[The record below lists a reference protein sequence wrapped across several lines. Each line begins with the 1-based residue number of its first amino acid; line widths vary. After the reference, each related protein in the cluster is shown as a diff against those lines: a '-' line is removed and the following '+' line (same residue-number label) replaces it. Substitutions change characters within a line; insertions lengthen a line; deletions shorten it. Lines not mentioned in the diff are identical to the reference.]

1 MYFKRI
7 EMHGFKS
14 FAEPVVIDFHPGVT
28 CIVGPN
34 GSGKSNISDAIRW
47 VLGEQSPKMLRGGKM
62 EEVIFNGT
70 ASRKSRGMA
79 EVTLVIDNSTG
90 ILPID
95 YNEVAITRRMYRSG
109 ESEYLINNNQCRL
122 RDIRELIMDTGI
134 GVDGYSIIGQ
144 GKIQNIVEGKPEE
157 RREIFEESAGVVLYK
172 TRKRE
177 AERKLDNTNINLDR
191 VNDIIGEIESRI
203 VGLREDSIKAAEAL
217 ELRAEKRDLDINITL
232 RNIDKF
238 TDQDESGAEDVRQL
252 ADSIV
257 KLEAERAA
265 LDKEITASRD
275 RNENLQTLG
284 NQSREKLL
292 EKVNI
297 INEIKNKSQL
307 DDEKAA
313 AFDRDIERLSDEIDD
328 LSERLDKEISLSD
341 EQEARKASLTEELS
355 KASQTLTARID
366 EFNHV
371 TAESISIQNKIEGS
385 KNRIMELT
393 GKVSALRS
401 EAGSVESMRDILIRR
416 KEQLIKDSEDLR
428 DNSQAVKKEILRAR
442 EEKEKNDLKGREVLE
457 RVDAFEKSIN
467 RTFEDTKALSLK
479 IEDIKI
485 SYSRASARKKALE
498 EMESSYEGYSG
509 AVRFIMKTENHGLR
523 GTVAELIEVPAGYET
538 AIETALGQGLQNIIC
553 ERDSDA
559 KKAILRLKE
568 ASAGR
573 LTFLPLES
581 IKGSR
586 ANLDRAISSANGF
599 EGLACDIIGFDQEYR
614 HVFDYLLG
622 KVVIVKDMDTAVRLS
637 KNVGAAVRFVTLEG
651 EVVNANGAITGG
663 RFKNKTS
670 NILSRKNEI
679 LNLDSEMRKLLKDQE
694 HQAELLKKDEEKLAE
709 QRASLKALEEEL
721 NSLKVKDAD
730 LQSRIRS
737 LEESIRNSE
746 EADAKRERELR
757 SIDEEYANTDDI
769 IRESTNKA
777 DELEKEIA
785 GCEAGTEE
793 LLKSLEEITDKVTAA
808 NEAITNARI
817 SRTDL
822 ENKLEALDDM
832 MTLTQDNIDDLTEQI
847 DDRMEKRDAIEE
859 KKDRLMFGSD
869 DSEERFKALNKE
881 KEDLEEYI
889 AEVEKEREELL
900 SSISEMTRQYNS
912 IVESYNS
919 YVSQKQQQEI
929 RLAKNEAQL
938 ETAKQKL
945 LEDFEI
951 SYAQALEYRKEDFS
965 YTPAVK
971 RSREIKNRLGEL
983 GEINI
988 GSIEEYKQVSER
1000 YEFLLEQRQDI
1011 TDAMDELKAI
1021 IDDMD
1026 RTIKTKFK
1034 ANFDEVVK
1042 NFEEIF
1048 KELFGGGTAELTLD
1062 NENDPLES
1070 GIEINAQPPGKK
1082 LQNITLLSGGEK
1094 SMTAIA
1100 LMFAVLKT
1108 KPTPFCIL
1116 DEVEAALD
1124 DANIDRFANYLR
1136 NFHDIQF
1143 AVVTH
1148 QKATMEHADVLYG
1161 VTMPEQGISKVL
1173 SLRLGSEFEL

>member
-203 VGLREDSIKAAEAL
+203 GGLREDSIKAAEAL

-371 TAESISIQNKIEGS
+371 TAESISIQNKIVGS

-971 RSREIKNRLGEL
+971 RSREIKNRLDEL

-1082 LQNITLLSGGEK
+1082 LQNINLLSGGEK

>member
-122 RDIRELIMDTGI
+122 KDIRELIMDTGI

-144 GKIQNIVEGKPEE
+144 GKIQNIVDGKADE
-157 RREIFEESAGVVLYK
+157 RREIFEESAGVVMYK
-172 TRKRE
+172 TRKHE
-177 AERKLDNTNINLDR
+177 AERKLGNAQINLDR

-203 VGLREDSIKAAEAL
+203 DGLKEDSEKAVEGL

-232 RNIDKF
+232 RNIDRF
-238 TDQDESGAEDVRQL
+238 SDQEESGADDVKQL
-252 ADSIV
+252 NDSIH
-257 KLEAERAA
+257 KLEIDRNT
-265 LDKEITASRD
+265 LDLELNQARD
-275 RNENLQTLG
+275 RNETLQTLG
-284 NQSREKLL
+284 NDARSKLL
-292 EKVNI
+292 EKVNVL
-297 INEIKNKSQL
+297 NDIKSRSQL
-307 DDEKAA
+307 DDAKLES
-313 AFDRDIERLSDEIDD
+313 FDREIDRLSSEIDS

-341 EQEARKASLTEELS
+341 EQEEQRETLQKDFDNSSSVLATRISEYNEIMKKSLDEQNKLDEQKDKIMELS
-355 KASQTLTARID
+355 KRS
-366 EFNHV
+366 
-371 TAESISIQNKIEGS
+371 
-385 KNRIMELT
+385 
-393 GKVSALRS
+393 SALRS
-401 EAGSVESMRDILIRR
+401 EAGSVESMKAALIRR
-416 KEQLIKDSEDLR
+416 KEQIIQDTKELT
-428 DNSQAVKKEILRAR
+428 DNTQAINREILKAK
-442 EEKEKNDLKGREVLE
+442 EEKEKNDLKGREVMD
-457 RVDAFEKSIN
+457 RVGVFEKSIN
-467 RTFEDTKALSLK
+467 KTYEDTRALSLK
-479 IEDIKI
+479 IEEFKI
-485 SYSRASARKKALE
+485 NHSRVSARKKALE
-498 EMESSYEGYSG
+498 EMESSYEGYNT
-509 AVRFIMKTENHGLR
+509 AVKFIMKGENHGLR
-523 GTVAELIEVPAGYET
+523 GTVAELIIVPRGFET

-553 ERDSDA
+553 DRDQDA
-559 KKAILRLKE
+559 KRAITRLKE

-581 IKGSR
+581 VRGNK
-586 ANLDRAISSANGF
+586 AVLDRAITQANGY
-599 EGLACDIIGFDQEYR
+599 EGLASDIISFDQEYSKI
-614 HVFDYLLG
+614 FDYLLG
-622 KVVIVKDMDTAVRLS
+622 RVVIVRDLDTAVRLS
-637 KNVGAAVRFVTLEG
+637 KNVGQGVRFVTIDG
-651 EVVNANGAITGG
+651 EVINANGAITGG
-663 RFKNKTS
+663 RYKNKTA

-679 LNLDSEMRKLLKDQE
+679 ISLDSEMRRLLKEQE
-694 HQAELLKKDEEKLAE
+694 HYQELLKKDEEKLE
-709 QRASLKALEEEL
+709 TSRASLKALEDEL
-721 NSLKVKDAD
+721 GSLRLKDVD

-737 LEESIRNSE
+737 LEESIRNSK
-746 EADAKRERELR
+746 EANEKRDRELR
-757 SIDEEYANTDDI
+757 AIEEEYANTENLI
-769 IRESTNKA
+769 AESTEKA
-777 DELEKEIA
+777 DKIDAEIKELEASSDAI
-785 GCEAGTEE
+785 
-793 LLKSLEEITDKVTAA
+793 LKDLEEISDKVSAA

-817 SRTDL
+817 RKTDL
-822 ENKLEALDDM
+822 ENKLDALDNLM
-832 MTLTQDNIDDLTEQI
+832 SITQDNIDDLTEQI
-847 DDRMEKRDAIEE
+847 DDRMEKRDSIEE
-859 KKDRLMFGSD
+859 KREHLMFGSD
-869 DSEERFKALNKE
+869 DVEDRFKALTKE

-889 AEVEKEREELL
+889 AAIDKERGELL
-900 SSISEMTRQYNS
+900 KTISEKNKDFNEITEN
-912 IVESYNS
+912 YNS

-951 SYAQALEYRKEDFS
+951 SYAQALEYRKENFS
-965 YTPAVK
+965 YSASVK
-971 RSREIKNRLGEL
+971 RSREIKNRLEEL
-983 GEINI
+983 GDINV
-988 GSIEEYKQVSER
+988 GAIEEYKQVSER
-1000 YEFLLEQRQDI
+1000 YGFLLEQRKDI
-1011 TDAMDELKAI
+1011 TDAMDELNAI
-1021 IDDMD
+1021 ISDMD
-1026 RTIKTKFK
+1026 KTIKSRFK
-1034 ANFDEVVK
+1034 SNFDEVVK

-1062 NENDPLES
+1062 NEDDPLES
-1070 GIEINAQPPGKK
+1070 GIEISAQPPGKK
-1082 LQNITLLSGGEK
+1082 LQNINLLSGGEK

-1124 DANIDRFANYLR
+1124 DANIDRFANYLK
-1136 NFHDIQF
+1136 NFKDIQF

-1148 QKATMEHADVLYG
+1148 QKTTMEHADVLYG

>member
-90 ILPID
+90 LLPTD

-177 AERKLDNTNINLDR
+177 AERKLENTNINLDR

-203 VGLREDSIKAAEAL
+203 GGLEEDSIKATEAL
-217 ELRAEKRDLDINITL
+217 KLRAEKRDLDINITL

-252 ADSIV
+252 SDNIH
-257 KLEAERAA
+257 KLEV
-265 LDKEITASRD
+265 DKNTVEIDISKARD
-275 RNENLQTLG
+275 RNEVLQTLG
-284 NQSREKLL
+284 NESREKLL
-292 EKVNI
+292 EKVNL
-297 INEIKNKSQL
+297 INEIRNKSQL

-313 AFDRDIERLSDEIDD
+313 AFDRDIDRLSEEIDS
-328 LSERLDKEISLSD
+328 LSEKLDKEISTSD
-341 EQEARKASLTEELS
+341 EQEQKKKALTEEYNRATGSL
-355 KASQTLTARID
+355 TLKIDEYNQVMARSMELQSRID
-366 EFNHV
+366 D
-371 TAESISIQNKIEGS
+371 S
-385 KNRIMELT
+385 KDRIMEYT
-393 GKVSALRS
+393 AKASSLRS
-401 EAGSVESMRDILIRR
+401 EANSVESMRDALERR
-416 KEQLIKDSEDLR
+416 KEQLIKDSEDLK
-428 DNSQAVKKEILRAR
+428 DNSQAVKKEILLAK
-442 EEKEKNDLKGREVLE
+442 EEKEKNDLKGREVME
-457 RVDAFEKSIN
+457 RVGAYEKSIN
-467 RTFEDTKALSLK
+467 STYDETKALSLK

-485 SYSRASARKKALE
+485 NYSRTSARKKALE
-498 EMESSYEGYSG
+498 EMESNYDGYNN
-509 AVRFIMKTENHGLR
+509 AVKFIMKGENHGLR
-523 GTVAELIEVPAGYET
+523 GTVAELIKVPVGYET
-538 AIETALGQGLQNIIC
+538 AIETALGQGLQNIVC

-559 KKAILRLKE
+559 KKAIIRLKD

-581 IKGSR
+581 IRGSK
-586 ANLDRAISSANGF
+586 ASLDRAMTAANGF
-599 EGLACDIIGFDQEYR
+599 EGLACDIIKFDSEYKT
-614 HVFDYLLG
+614 VFDYLLG
-622 KVVIVKDMDTAVRLS
+622 RVVIVKDMDTAVRLS
-637 KNVGAAVRFVTLEG
+637 KNVGSGIRFVTLDG
-651 EVVNANGAITGG
+651 EVINANGAITGG

-679 LNLDSEMRKLLKDQE
+679 YSLDYEMRSFIKEQE
-694 HQAELLKKDEEKLAE
+694 HQSGLLKATEEKLANS
-709 QRASLKALEEEL
+709 RASLKALEEEL
-721 NSLKVKDAD
+721 NSLKLKDVD

-737 LEESIRNSE
+737 LEESIKNSE
-746 EADAKRERELR
+746 EADLKRDRELR
-757 SIDEEYANTDDI
+757 SIDEEYRNTENL
-769 IRESTNKA
+769 IRESSQKA
-777 DELEKEIA
+777 DKYDEEIRK
-785 GCEAGTEE
+785 CEVESE
-793 LLKSLEEITDKVTAA
+793 QLLKDLEIITDKVTEA
-808 NEAITNARI
+808 NEAITNARVAK
-817 SRTDL
+817 TDL
-822 ENKLEALDDM
+822 ENKLEALDDLM
-832 MTLTQDNIDDLTEQI
+832 SITQDNIDELTEQI
-847 DDRMEKRDAIEE
+847 DDKMEKRDAIEE
-859 KKDRLMFGSD
+859 KKEHLMFGSD
-869 DSEERFKALNKE
+869 DSEDRFKVLNKE

-889 AEVEKEREELL
+889 SQVDKEREELL
-900 SSISEMTRQYNS
+900 ASISEMTKEYNS
-912 IVESYNS
+912 IIDSYNS

-929 RLAKNEAQL
+929 RLARNEAQL

-951 SYAQALEYRKEDFS
+951 SFAQALEYRKEDFS

-971 RSREIKNRLGEL
+971 RSREIKNRLEEL
-983 GEINI
+983 GEINV
-988 GSIEEYKQVSER
+988 GAIEEFKQVSER
-1000 YEFLLEQRQDI
+1000 YGFLLEQRQDI
-1011 TDAMDELKAI
+1011 TDAMNELKAI

-1026 RTIKTKFK
+1026 KTIKARFK
-1034 ANFDEVVK
+1034 ANFDEVVR

-1082 LQNITLLSGGEK
+1082 LQNINLLSGGEK

-1124 DANIDRFANYLR
+1124 DANIDRFANYLK

>member
-203 VGLREDSIKAAEAL
+203 GGLREDSIKAAEAL
-217 ELRAEKRDLDINITL
+217 ELRAEKRDLDVNITL

-971 RSREIKNRLGEL
+971 RSREIKNRLDEL

-1082 LQNITLLSGGEK
+1082 LQNINLLSGGEK

>member
-144 GKIQNIVEGKPEE
+144 GKIQNIVDGKPEE
-157 RREIFEESAGVVLYK
+157 RREILEESAGVVLYK

-191 VNDIIGEIESRI
+191 VNDIIGEIEGRI
-203 VGLREDSIKAAEAL
+203 DGLREDSIKAAEAL

-238 TDQDESGAEDVRQL
+238 SDQEESGSDDVKQL
-252 ADSIV
+252 KESIS
-257 KLEAERAA
+257 KLESEKNT
-265 LDKEITASRD
+265 LDVKINDARD

-284 NQSREKLL
+284 NQAREKLL
-292 EKVNI
+292 EKVNF
-297 INEIKNKSQL
+297 INEIRNKTQL
-307 DDEKAA
+307 DDEKLSSL
-313 AFDRDIERLSDEIDD
+313 DRDIERLSLEIDEM
-328 LSERLDKEISLSD
+328 SERLEKEIAISD
-341 EQEARKASLTEELS
+341 EQEEKRNSLEADYEKAKADLASRIEEYNVLVSKSLDEQNKLDDHKEKIMELS
-355 KASQTLTARID
+355 KKS
-366 EFNHV
+366 
-371 TAESISIQNKIEGS
+371 
-385 KNRIMELT
+385 
-393 GKVSALRS
+393 SALRS
-401 EAGSVESMRDILIRR
+401 EAGSVESMKEALLRR
-416 KEQLIKDSEDLR
+416 KEQLLKDYNELK
-428 DNSQAVKKEILRAR
+428 DNSQAIRREILSAK
-442 EEKEKNDLKGREVLE
+442 EEKEKNDLMGRQVM
-457 RVDAFEKSIN
+457 EKAGVYEKNIN
-467 RTFEDTKALSLK
+467 KTYDDIKALNLK
-479 IEDIKI
+479 IEDLKI
-485 SYSRASARKKALE
+485 NYSRTSARKKALE
-498 EMESSYEGYSG
+498 EMESSYEGYSS
-509 AVRFIMKTENHGLR
+509 AVRFIMKGENHGLR
-523 GTVAELIEVPAGYET
+523 GTVAELISVPKGFET
-538 AIETALGQGLQNIIC
+538 AVETALGQGLQNIVC
-553 ERDSDA
+553 GKDSDA
-559 KKAILRLKE
+559 KRAISRLKE

-581 IKGSR
+581 VRGSR
-586 ANLDRAISSANGF
+586 ARLDKAITQANGF
-599 EGLACDIIGFDQEYR
+599 EGLGSDIVNYEPEYR
-614 HVFDYLLG
+614 EIFEYLLG
-622 KVVIVKDMDTAVRLS
+622 RVVIVRDLDTAVRLS
-637 KNVGAAVRFVTLEG
+637 KNVGGGVRFVTLEG
-651 EVVNANGAITGG
+651 EVINANGAITGG
-663 RFKNKTS
+663 KYKNKTA
-670 NILSRKNEI
+670 NILSRRNEI
-679 LNLDSEMRKLLKDQE
+679 ASLDDQMKMLLKDQE
-694 HQAELLKKDEEKLAE
+694 HQTELLRGDEEKLE
-709 QRASLKALEEEL
+709 TLRASLKALEQEL
-721 NSLKVKDAD
+721 SSLKLKDVD

-737 LEESIRNSE
+737 LEENVRNAAEADERRDRELKSIDEEFANTENIIRESSE
-746 EADAKRERELR
+746 EADRC
-757 SIDEEYANTDDI
+757 DEE
-769 IRESTNKA
+769 IRKLEAESEEFIKN
-777 DELEKEIA
+777 I
-785 GCEAGTEE
+785 EA
-793 LLKSLEEITDKVTAA
+793 ITDKVSAS
-808 NEAITNARI
+808 NESITNARI
-817 SRTDL
+817 LKTDL
-822 ENKLEALDDM
+822 DNKMDALDNLM
-832 MTLTQDNIDDLTEQI
+832 ELTQDNIDSLTEQI
-847 DDRMEKRDAIEE
+847 DERMDKRDSIEE
-859 KKDRLMFGSD
+859 KREHLMFGSD
-869 DSEERFKALNKE
+869 DVEERFKALNKE
-881 KEDLEEYI
+881 KEDLDEYI
-889 AEVEKEREELL
+889 SQVDKEREELL
-900 SSISEMTRQYNS
+900 KSISDMNREYNEV
-912 IVESYNS
+912 IDKFNS

-929 RLAKNEAQL
+929 RLARNEAQL

-951 SYAQALEYRKEDFS
+951 SYAQALEFRKEDFA
-965 YTPAVK
+965 YTAGVK
-971 RSREIKNRLGEL
+971 RSREIKNRLEEL
-983 GEINI
+983 GDINV
-988 GSIEEYKQVSER
+988 GSIEEYRQVSER
-1000 YEFLLEQRQDI
+1000 YSFLLDQRKDI
-1011 TDAMDELKAI
+1011 TDAMDELRAI

-1034 ANFDEVVK
+1034 ANFDEVVR

-1048 KELFGGGTAELTLD
+1048 KELFGGGNAELILD
-1062 NENDPLES
+1062 NEDDPLES

-1082 LQNITLLSGGEK
+1082 LQNINLLSGGEK

-1124 DANIDRFANYLR
+1124 DANIDRFAGYLK
-1136 NFHDIQF
+1136 NFRDIQF

-1161 VTMPEQGISKVL
+1161 VTMPEQGISRVL
-1173 SLRLGSEFEL
+1173 SLRLGSDFEL

>member
-144 GKIQNIVEGKPEE
+144 GKIQNIVDGKADE
-157 RREIFEESAGVVLYK
+157 RREIFEESAGVVMYK
-172 TRKRE
+172 TRKHE
-177 AERKLDNTNINLDR
+177 AERKLGNAQINLDR
-191 VNDIIGEIESRI
+191 VNDIIGEIEGRI
-203 VGLREDSIKAAEAL
+203 DGLKEDSEKAVEGL

-232 RNIDKF
+232 RNIDRF
-238 TDQDESGAEDVRQL
+238 SDQEESGADDVRQL
-252 ADSIV
+252 NASIN
-257 KLEAERAA
+257 KLEVDRNTIE
-265 LDKEITASRD
+265 LELSQSRD
-275 RNENLQTLG
+275 RNETLQTLG
-284 NQSREKLL
+284 NEARTKLL

-297 INEIKNKSQL
+297 INDIKSKSQL
-307 DDEKAA
+307 DDEKLAN
-313 AFDRDIERLSDEIDD
+313 FDRDIDRLTSEIDA
-328 LSERLDKEISLSD
+328 LSERLDKEISLND
-341 EQEARKASLTEELS
+341 EQEEQRNALEKEFSNSSSVLSERIQKYNEIMKKSLDEQARL
-355 KASQTLTARID
+355 D
-366 EFNHV
+366 EH
-371 TAESISIQNKIEGS
+371 KD
-385 KNRIMELT
+385 RIMELS
-393 GKVSALRS
+393 KSASALRS
-401 EAGSVESMRDILIRR
+401 EAASVESMKAGLLRR
-416 KEQLIKDSEDLR
+416 KEQILQDTRELT
-428 DNSQAVKKEILRAR
+428 DNTQSINREILKAK
-442 EEKEKNDLKGREVLE
+442 EEKEKNDSKGREIMD
-457 RVDAFEKSIN
+457 RVGVFEKSIN
-467 RTFEDTKALSLK
+467 KTYEDTKNLSVRIEDLK
-479 IEDIKI
+479 INH
-485 SYSRASARKKALE
+485 SRVSARKKALE
-498 EMESSYEGYSG
+498 EMESSYEGYNN
-509 AVRFIMKTENHGLR
+509 AVKFIMKGENHGLR
-523 GTVAELIEVPAGYET
+523 GTVAELMTVPRGYET
-538 AIETALGQGLQNIIC
+538 AVETALGQGLQNIVC
-553 ERDSDA
+553 ERDQDA
-559 KKAILRLKE
+559 KRAIARLKE

-581 IKGSR
+581 VRGNR
-586 ANLDRAISSANGF
+586 ANPDRAMTQANGY
-599 EGLACDIIGFDQEYR
+599 EGLACDIISFDKEYEKI
-614 HVFDYLLG
+614 FDYLLG
-622 KVVIVKDMDTAVRLS
+622 RVVIVRDLDTAVRLS
-637 KNVGAAVRFVTLEG
+637 KSIGQGVRFVTLEG
-651 EVVNANGAITGG
+651 EVINANGAITGG
-663 RFKNKTS
+663 KYKNKTA

-679 LNLDSEMRKLLKDQE
+679 ISLDSEMRRLVKEQE
-694 HQAELLKKDEEKLAE
+694 HYQELLASDEEKLE
-709 QRASLKALEEEL
+709 TSRASLKALEEEL
-721 NSLKVKDAD
+721 NKLRVKDAD

-746 EADAKRERELR
+746 EANNKRDRELQT
-757 SIDEEYANTDDI
+757 IEEEFADTENLI
-769 IRESTNKA
+769 AESTLKA
-777 DELEKEIA
+777 DKAEAEIRVLEEASDELM
-785 GCEAGTEE
+785 
-793 LLKSLEEITDKVTAA
+793 KSLEEIADKVTEA

-817 SRTDL
+817 SKTDL
-822 ENKLEALDDM
+822 ENKLDALDNL

-847 DDRMEKRDAIEE
+847 DDKMEKRDLIEE

-869 DSEERFKALNKE
+869 DVEDRFNALNKE
-881 KEDLEEYI
+881 KEELEEYI
-889 AEVEKEREELL
+889 RTIDSEREDLL
-900 SSISEMTRQYNS
+900 KKISDKNKEFNEITEN
-912 IVESYNS
+912 YNS

-965 YTPAVK
+965 YSASVK
-971 RSREIKNRLGEL
+971 RSREIKNRLEEL
-983 GEINI
+983 GDINV
-988 GSIEEYKQVSER
+988 GAIEEYKQVSER
-1000 YEFLLEQRQDI
+1000 YGFLLEQRKDI
-1011 TDAMDELKAI
+1011 TDAMDELNAI
-1021 IDDMD
+1021 ISDMD
-1026 RTIKTKFK
+1026 KTIKSRFK
-1034 ANFDEVVK
+1034 SNFDEVVR

-1062 NENDPLES
+1062 NEDDPLES
-1070 GIEINAQPPGKK
+1070 GIEISAQPPGKK
-1082 LQNITLLSGGEK
+1082 LQNINLLSGGEK

-1124 DANIDRFANYLR
+1124 DANIDRFANYLKKF
-1136 NFHDIQF
+1136 NDIQF

-1148 QKATMEHADVLYG
+1148 QKTTMEHADVLYG

>member
-177 AERKLDNTNINLDR
+177 AERKLENTSINLDR
-191 VNDIIGEIESRI
+191 VNDIIGEIEGRI
-203 VGLREDSIKAAEAL
+203 DGLKEDSVKAAEAL

-238 TDQDESGAEDVRQL
+238 TDQEESGSDDVKL
-252 ADSIV
+252 LSDSISR
-257 KLEAERAA
+257 LESDKNT
-265 LDKEITASRD
+265 LDLKINDSRG

-284 NQSREKLL
+284 NEAREKLL
-292 EKVNI
+292 NKVNI

-307 DDEKAA
+307 DDEKISGL
-313 AFDRDIERLSDEIDD
+313 DRDIDRLSNEIDE
-328 LSERLDKEISLSD
+328 LSERLEKEIALSD
-341 EQEARKASLTEELS
+341 EQEERRNTLKADFDKANLDLTSKIDTYNSLMSQSLDKQNELDGY
-355 KASQTLTARID
+355 KD
-366 EFNHV
+366 
-371 TAESISIQNKIEGS
+371 
-385 KNRIMELT
+385 RIMELS
-393 GKVSALRS
+393 KKASALRS
-401 EAGSVESMRDILIRR
+401 EAGSVESMKEALLRR
-416 KEQLIKDSEDLR
+416 KEQLLKDSRDLK
-428 DNSQAVKKEILRAR
+428 DNSQAINREILSVK
-442 EEKEKNDLKGREVLE
+442 EEKEKNDLKGREVME
-457 RVDAFEKSIN
+457 HVGVYEKSIN
-467 RTFEDTKALSLK
+467 KTYDDIKSLNLK

-485 SYSRASARKKALE
+485 NYSRTSARKKALE
-498 EMESSYEGYSG
+498 EMESSYEGYNT
-509 AVRFIMKTENHGLR
+509 AVKFIMRGENHGLR
-523 GTVAELIEVPAGYET
+523 GTVAELISVPKGYET

-559 KKAILRLKE
+559 KRAISRLKE

-581 IKGSR
+581 VRGTKAR
-586 ANLDRAISSANGF
+586 LDKAITAANGF
-599 EGLACDIIGFDQEYR
+599 EGLGSDIVKYEPEYSDI
-614 HVFDYLLG
+614 FDYLLG
-622 KVVIVKDMDTAVRLS
+622 RVVIVRDLDTAVRLS
-637 KNVGAAVRFVTLEG
+637 KNVGGGVRFVTLEG
-651 EVVNANGAITGG
+651 EVINANGAITGG
-663 RFKNKTS
+663 RYKNKTA
-670 NILSRKNEI
+670 NILSRRNEI
-679 LNLDSEMRKLLKDQE
+679 TALDSQMALLLKDQE
-694 HQAELLKKDEEKLAE
+694 HQTDLLKGDEAKLE
-709 QRASLKALEEEL
+709 TLRASLKGLEDEL
-721 NSLKVKDAD
+721 ASLKLKDVD

-737 LEESIRNSE
+737 LEENIKNAE
-746 EADAKRERELR
+746 EADEKRDRELR
-757 SIDEEYANTDDI
+757 SIDEEFADTENL
-769 IRESTNKA
+769 IRKSSEDAAKCEEEISHLETA
-777 DELEKEIA
+777 SDELMSVI
-785 GCEAGTEE
+785 EA
-793 LLKSLEEITDKVTAA
+793 LTDKVTDA
-808 NEAITNARI
+808 NEAITSARI
-817 SRTDL
+817 LKTDID
-822 ENKLEALDDM
+822 NKMEALDNLIE
-832 MTLTQDNIDDLTEQI
+832 LTQDNIDDLTEQI

-859 KKDRLMFGSD
+859 KKERLMFGSD
-869 DSEERFKALNKE
+869 DVEDRFKALTKE
-881 KEDLEEYI
+881 KEDLEAYI
-889 AEVEKEREELL
+889 AEVDKEREKLL
-900 SSISEMTRQYNS
+900 KSISDMTAEYNE
-912 IVESYNS
+912 IIDKYNS

-929 RLAKNEAQL
+929 RLARNEAQL

-951 SYAQALEYRKEDFS
+951 SYAQALEFRKEDFAYS
-965 YTPAVK
+965 AGVR
-971 RSREIKNRLGEL
+971 RSREIKNRLEEL
-983 GEINI
+983 GDINV

-1000 YEFLLEQRQDI
+1000 YGFLLEQRKDI
-1011 TDAMDELKAI
+1011 TDAMDELQAI

-1026 RTIKTKFK
+1026 RTIKNRFK
-1034 ANFDEVVK
+1034 VNFDLVVK
-1042 NFEEIF
+1042 NFEKIF

-1062 NENDPLES
+1062 NEDDPLES

-1082 LQNITLLSGGEK
+1082 LQNINLLSGGEK

-1124 DANIDRFANYLR
+1124 DANIDRFAGYLK
-1136 NFHDIQF
+1136 NFKDIQF

-1161 VTMPEQGISKVL
+1161 VTMPEQGISRVL

>member
-1 MYFKRI
+1 MYFKRL

-14 FAEPVVIDFHPGVT
+14 FADPVVIDFHPGVT

-90 ILPID
+90 ILPTD

-144 GKIQNIVEGKPEE
+144 GKIQNIIEGKPEE

-177 AERKLDNTNINLDR
+177 AERKLENTNVNLDR

-203 VGLREDSIKAAEAL
+203 GGLEEDSIKAAEAL

-232 RNIDKF
+232 RNIDRF
-238 TDQDESGAEDVRQL
+238 TDQDESGAEDVKQL
-252 ADSIV
+252 SESIL
-257 KLEAERAA
+257 KLEAE
-265 LDKEITASRD
+265 KNTIEASIAQARD
-275 RNENLQTLG
+275 RNEVLQTLG
-284 NQSREKLL
+284 NESREKLL
-292 EKVNI
+292 EKVNLL
-297 INEIKNKSQL
+297 NEIKNKSQL

-313 AFDRDIERLSDEIDD
+313 SFDRDIDRLSDEIDS
-328 LSERLDKEISLSD
+328 LSEKLDKEISTSD
-341 EQEARKASLTEELS
+341 EQEQKKAGLEEEYGKASESLTL
-355 KASQTLTARID
+355 RID
-366 EFNHV
+366 EYNKV
-371 TAESISIQNKIEGS
+371 MARSMEIQGRIDDLKD
-385 KNRIMELT
+385 RIMDCT
-393 GKVSALRS
+393 AKASALRS
-401 EAGSVESMRDILIRR
+401 EANSVESMRDALSRR
-416 KEQLIKDSEDLR
+416 KEQLMKDQEDLK
-428 DNSQAVKKEILRAR
+428 DNSQAVKKEILLAK
-442 EEKEKNDLKGREVLE
+442 EEKEKNDLKGREVIE
-457 RVDAFEKSIN
+457 RVNAFEKSIN
-467 RTFEDTKALSLK
+467 STYDETKALSLK

-485 SYSRASARKKALE
+485 NHSRVSARKKALE
-498 EMESSYEGYSG
+498 EMESSYEGYSN
-509 AVRFIMKTENHGLR
+509 AVKFIMKGENHGLR
-523 GTVAELIEVPAGYET
+523 GTVAELIDVPVGYET
-538 AIETALGQGLQNIIC
+538 AIETALGQGLQNIVC

-559 KKAILRLKE
+559 KRAITRLKE
-568 ASAGR
+568 SSAGR
-573 LTFLPLES
+573 LTFLSLES
-581 IKGSR
+581 IKGTKAS
-586 ANLDRAISSANGF
+586 LDRAMTSANGF
-599 EGLACDIIGFDQEYR
+599 EGLACDIIKFDSEYKP
-614 HVFDYLLG
+614 VFDYLLG
-622 KVVIVKDMDTAVRLS
+622 RVVIVRDMDIAVRLS
-637 KNVGAAVRFVTLEG
+637 KNVGSGIRFVTLDG
-651 EVVNANGAITGG
+651 EVINASGAITGG

-679 LNLDSEMRKLLKDQE
+679 NSLDSEMRRLLKEQD
-694 HQAELLKKDEEKLAE
+694 HQTGLLKAAEEKLANS
-709 QRASLKALEEEL
+709 RASLKALEDEL
-721 NSLKVKDAD
+721 NSLKLKDVD

-737 LEESIRNSE
+737 LEESIKSSE
-746 EADAKRERELR
+746 EADVKRERELR
-757 SIDEEYANTDDI
+757 SIDEQYRDTENLI
-769 IRESTNKA
+769 IESNRKA
-777 DELEKEIA
+777 DEYNEEIKK
-785 GCEAGTEE
+785 CEAESDD
-793 LLKSLEEITDKVTAA
+793 LLGKLEEITGKVTEA
-808 NEAITNARI
+808 NEAITNARVAK
-817 SRTDL
+817 TDID
-822 ENKLEALDDM
+822 NKLEALDDLM
-832 MTLTQDNIDDLTEQI
+832 SITQDNIDELTEQI
-847 DDRMEKRDAIEE
+847 DERMEKRDAIEE
-859 KKDRLMFGSD
+859 KKEHLMFGSD
-869 DSEERFKALNKE
+869 DSEERFKTLNKE
-881 KEDLEEYI
+881 KEDLEGYI
-889 AEVEKEREELL
+889 SEVDKEREELL
-900 SSISEMTRQYNS
+900 SSISEMTNEYNA
-912 IVESYNS
+912 IIDSYNS
-919 YVSQKQQQEI
+919 FVSQKQQQEI
-929 RLAKNEAQL
+929 RLARNEAQL

-951 SYAQALEYRKEDFS
+951 SYAQALEFRKEDFS

-971 RSREIKNRLGEL
+971 RSREIKNRLEEL
-983 GEINI
+983 GEINV
-988 GSIEEYKQVSER
+988 GAIEEYKQVSER
-1000 YEFLLEQRQDI
+1000 YGFLLEQRQDI

-1026 RTIKTKFK
+1026 KTIKTKFK

-1062 NENDPLES
+1062 NEDDPLES

-1082 LQNITLLSGGEK
+1082 LQNINLLSGGEK

-1124 DANIDRFANYLR
+1124 DANIDRFAGYLK
-1136 NFHDIQF
+1136 NFDDIQF

-1161 VTMPEQGISKVL
+1161 VTMPEQGISKVF

>member
-90 ILPID
+90 ILPTD

-177 AERKLDNTNINLDR
+177 AERKLANTNINLDR

-203 VGLREDSIKAAEAL
+203 GGLEEDSIKAKEAL

-238 TDQDESGAEDVRQL
+238 TDQDESGAEDVKQL
-252 ADSIV
+252 TDSIN
-257 KLEAERAA
+257 KLEVDKNT
-265 LDKEITASRD
+265 LDVEISKARD
-275 RNENLQTLG
+275 RNEVLQTLG
-284 NQSREKLL
+284 NESREKLL
-292 EKVNI
+292 KKVNLL
-297 INEIKNKSQL
+297 NDIKNKSQL

-313 AFDRDIERLSDEIDD
+313 AFDRDIDRLSDEIDA
-328 LSERLDKEISLSD
+328 LSERLDKEISVSD
-341 EQEARKASLTEELS
+341 EQEQRKKALEDEFS
-355 KASQTLTARID
+355 KASDSLALRID
-366 EFNHV
+366 EYNKV
-371 TAESISIQNKIEGS
+371 MASSMDIQNKIDDS
-385 KNRIMELT
+385 KDLIMEYT
-393 GKVSALRS
+393 AKASALRS
-401 EAGSVESMRDILIRR
+401 EAKSVESMREALLRR
-416 KEQLIKDSEDLR
+416 KEQLLKDSEDLK
-428 DNSQAVKKEILRAR
+428 DNSQAVRKEILLAK
-442 EEKEKNDLKGREVLE
+442 EEKEKNDLKGREVMD
-457 RVDAFEKSIN
+457 RVGIFEKSIN
-467 RTFEDTKALSLK
+467 NTYDETKALSLK

-485 SYSRASARKKALE
+485 NYSRTSARKKALE
-498 EMESSYEGYSG
+498 EMESSYEGYNN
-509 AVRFIMKTENHGLR
+509 AVKFIMKGENHGLR
-523 GTVAELIEVPAGYET
+523 GTVAELISVPVGYET
-538 AIETALGQGLQNIIC
+538 AIETALGQALQNIVC
-553 ERDSDA
+553 ERDADA
-559 KKAILRLKE
+559 KKAIIRLKE

-586 ANLDRAISSANGF
+586 ASLGRAMTAANGF
-599 EGLACDIIGFDQEYR
+599 EGLACDIISFDPEYKA
-614 HVFDYLLG
+614 VFDYLLG
-622 KVVIVKDMDTAVRLS
+622 RVVIVKDMDIAVRLS
-637 KNVGAAVRFVTLEG
+637 KNIGSGVRFVTLEG
-651 EVVNANGAITGG
+651 EVINANGAITGG
-663 RFKNKTS
+663 RYKNKTS

-679 LNLDSEMRKLLKDQE
+679 YSLDSEMRRLLKEQD
-694 HQAELLKKDEEKLAE
+694 HQSDLLNKAEEKLANS
-709 QRASLKALEEEL
+709 RASLKALEEEL
-721 NSLKVKDAD
+721 NSLKLKDVD

-737 LEESIRNSE
+737 LEESIKNSE
-746 EADAKRERELR
+746 EANLKRDRELKN
-757 SIDEEYANTDDI
+757 IDEEYENTENSI
-769 IRESTNKA
+769 KESTQKA
-777 DELEKEIA
+777 DEFDEKIK
-785 GCEAGTEE
+785 GCEAESEE
-793 LLKSLEEITDKVTAA
+793 LLKTLEAITEKVSEA
-808 NEAITNARI
+808 NEAITNARVAK
-817 SRTDL
+817 TDL
-822 ENKLEALDDM
+822 DNKLEALEDLM
-832 MTLTQDNIDDLTEQI
+832 AITQDNIDDLTEQI

-859 KKDRLMFGSD
+859 KKEHLMFGSD

-889 AEVEKEREELL
+889 SQVDKEREELL
-900 SSISEMTRQYNS
+900 SSISEMTKEYNA
-912 IVESYNS
+912 IIDTYNS

-938 ETAKQKL
+938 ETAKQRL

-951 SYAQALEYRKEDFS
+951 SYAQALEHRIEDFS

-971 RSREIKNRLGEL
+971 RSREIKNRLEEL
-983 GEINI
+983 GEINV
-988 GSIEEYKQVSER
+988 GAIEEFKQVSER
-1000 YEFLLEQRQDI
+1000 YGFLLDQRQDI
-1011 TDAMDELKAI
+1011 TDAMNELKAI

-1026 RTIKTKFK
+1026 KTIKSKFK

-1082 LQNITLLSGGEK
+1082 LQNINLLSGGEK

-1124 DANIDRFANYLR
+1124 DANIDRFANYLK

>member
-144 GKIQNIVEGKPEE
+144 GKIQNIVDGKPEE
-157 RREIFEESAGVVLYK
+157 RREILEESAGVVLYK

-191 VNDIIGEIESRI
+191 VNDIIGEIEGRI
-203 VGLREDSIKAAEAL
+203 DGLREDSIKAAEAL

-238 TDQDESGAEDVRQL
+238 SDQEESGSDDVKQL
-252 ADSIV
+252 KESIS
-257 KLEAERAA
+257 KLESEKNT
-265 LDKEITASRD
+265 LDVKINDARD

-284 NQSREKLL
+284 NQAREKLL
-292 EKVNI
+292 EKVNL
-297 INEIKNKSQL
+297 INEIRNKTQL
-307 DDEKAA
+307 DDEKLSSL
-313 AFDRDIERLSDEIDD
+313 DRDIERLSLEIDEM
-328 LSERLDKEISLSD
+328 SERLEKEIAVSD
-341 EQEARKASLTEELS
+341 EQEEKRNSLEVDYEKAKADLASRIEEYNVLVSKSL
-355 KASQTLTARID
+355 D
-366 EFNHV
+366 E
-371 TAESISIQNKIEGS
+371 QNKLDDHKE
-385 KNRIMELT
+385 RIMELS
-393 GKVSALRS
+393 KKSSALRS
-401 EAGSVESMRDILIRR
+401 EAGSVESMKEALLRR
-416 KEQLIKDSEDLR
+416 KEQLLKDYNELK
-428 DNSQAVKKEILRAR
+428 DNSQAIKREILSAK
-442 EEKEKNDLKGREVLE
+442 EEKEKNDLKGRQVM
-457 RVDAFEKSIN
+457 EKAGVYEKNIN
-467 RTFEDTKALSLK
+467 KTYDDIKALNLK
-479 IEDIKI
+479 IEDLKI
-485 SYSRASARKKALE
+485 NYSRTSARKKALE
-498 EMESSYEGYSG
+498 EMESSYEGYSS
-509 AVRFIMKTENHGLR
+509 AVRFIMKGENHVLR
-523 GTVAELIEVPAGYET
+523 GTVAELISVPKGFET
-538 AIETALGQGLQNIIC
+538 AVETALGQGLQNIVC
-553 ERDSDA
+553 GKDSDA
-559 KKAILRLKE
+559 KRAISRLKE

-581 IKGSR
+581 VRGSR
-586 ANLDRAISSANGF
+586 ARLDKAITQANGF
-599 EGLACDIIGFDQEYR
+599 EGLGSDIVNYEPEYR
-614 HVFDYLLG
+614 EIFEYLLG
-622 KVVIVKDMDTAVRLS
+622 RVVIVRDLDTAVRLS
-637 KNVGAAVRFVTLEG
+637 KNVGGGVRFVTLEG
-651 EVVNANGAITGG
+651 EVINANGAITGG
-663 RFKNKTS
+663 KYKNKTA
-670 NILSRKNEI
+670 NILSRRNEI
-679 LNLDSEMRKLLKDQE
+679 SSLDDQMKMILKDQE
-694 HQAELLKKDEEKLAE
+694 HQTELLRGDEEKLE
-709 QRASLKALEEEL
+709 TLRASLKALEQEL
-721 NSLKVKDAD
+721 SSLKLKDVD

-737 LEESIRNSE
+737 LEENVRNAAEADERRDRELKSIDEEFANTENIIRESSE
-746 EADAKRERELR
+746 EADRC
-757 SIDEEYANTDDI
+757 DEE
-769 IRESTNKA
+769 IRKLEAESEEFIKN
-777 DELEKEIA
+777 I
-785 GCEAGTEE
+785 EA
-793 LLKSLEEITDKVTAA
+793 LTDKVSAS
-808 NEAITNARI
+808 NESITSARI
-817 SRTDL
+817 LKTDL
-822 ENKLEALDDM
+822 DNKMDALDNLM
-832 MTLTQDNIDDLTEQI
+832 ELTQDNIDSLTEQI
-847 DDRMEKRDAIEE
+847 DERMEKRDSIEE
-859 KKDRLMFGSD
+859 KREHLMFGSD
-869 DSEERFKALNKE
+869 DVEERFKALTKE
-881 KEDLEEYI
+881 KEDLDEYI
-889 AEVEKEREELL
+889 SQVDKEREEILK
-900 SSISEMTRQYNS
+900 SISDMNREYNEV
-912 IVESYNS
+912 IDKFNS

-929 RLAKNEAQL
+929 RLARNEAQL

-951 SYAQALEYRKEDFS
+951 SYAQALEFRKEDFA
-965 YTPAVK
+965 YTAGVK
-971 RSREIKNRLGEL
+971 RSREIKNRLEEL
-983 GEINI
+983 GDINV

-1000 YEFLLEQRQDI
+1000 YSFLLDQRKDI

-1048 KELFGGGTAELTLD
+1048 KELFGGGNAELILD
-1062 NENDPLES
+1062 NEDDPLES

-1082 LQNITLLSGGEK
+1082 LQNINLLSGGEK

-1124 DANIDRFANYLR
+1124 DANIDRFAGYLK
-1136 NFHDIQF
+1136 NFQDIQF

-1161 VTMPEQGISKVL
+1161 VTMPEQGISRVL
-1173 SLRLGSEFEL
+1173 SLRLGSDFEL

>member
-79 EVTLVIDNSTG
+79 EVTLVIDNSNG

-157 RREIFEESAGVVLYK
+157 RREIFEESAGVVMYK
-172 TRKRE
+172 TRKHE
-177 AERKLDNTNINLDR
+177 AERKLGNAQINLDR
-191 VNDIIGEIESRI
+191 VNDIIGEIEGRI
-203 VGLREDSIKAAEAL
+203 GGLKEDSEKAQEAL
-217 ELRAEKRDLDINITL
+217 ELRAVKKDLDINITL
-232 RNIDKF
+232 RNIDRL
-238 TDQDESGAEDVRQL
+238 TNQEESGSDDVKQL
-252 ADSIV
+252 NESIH
-257 KLEAERAA
+257 KLEVDKNTLDVEIAA
-265 LDKEITASRD
+265 CRE

-284 NQSREKLL
+284 NEAREKLL
-292 EKVNI
+292 DKVNQ
-297 INEIKNKSQL
+297 INEIKNKTQL
-307 DDEKAA
+307 DDEKLATL
-313 AFDRDIERLSDEIDD
+313 DRDIDRLTSEIDD
-328 LSERLDKEISLSD
+328 LSEKLEKEIEVSD
-341 EQEARKASLTEELS
+341 GQEARKDQLQADFDRSTVVLTDAISAYNEIIKRS
-355 KASQTLTARID
+355 ID
-366 EFNHV
+366 EQS
-371 TAESISIQNKIEGS
+371 ALDDNKD
-385 KNRIMELT
+385 RIMELS
-393 GKVSALRS
+393 KKASAFRS
-401 EAGSVESMRDILIRR
+401 EASSVASMKETLMRR
-416 KEQLIKDSEDLR
+416 KEQLLQDSMDLKED
-428 DNSQAVKKEILRAR
+428 SQAINREILKAK
-442 EEKEKNDLKGREVLE
+442 EEKEHNDLKGREVMD
-457 RVDAFEKSIN
+457 RVGVYEKNIDKTNSDI
-467 RTFEDTKALSLK
+467 KALALK
-479 IEDIKI
+479 IEDAKI
-485 SYSRASARKKALE
+485 SHSRAAARKKALE
-498 EMESSYEGYSG
+498 EMESSYEGYNN
-509 AVRFIMKTENHGLR
+509 AVRFIMKGENHGLI
-523 GTVAELIEVPAGYET
+523 GTVAELINVPKGFET
-538 AIETALGQGLQNIIC
+538 AVETALGQGLQNIVC
-553 ERDSDA
+553 EKDSDA
-559 KKAILRLKE
+559 KNAIARLKE

-573 LTFLPLES
+573 LTFLPIGS

-586 ANLDRAISSANGF
+586 ARLEKAITQANGF
-599 EGLACDIIGFDQEYR
+599 EGLACEIISFDPEYEAI
-614 HVFDYLLG
+614 FDYLLG
-622 KVVIVKDMDTAVRLS
+622 KVVIVRDLDTAVRLS
-637 KNVGAAVRFVTLEG
+637 KTVGQAVRFVTLDG
-651 EVVNANGAITGG
+651 EVINANGAITGG
-663 RFKNKTS
+663 RFKNKTA

-679 LNLDSEMRKLLKDQE
+679 ISLDSEMRRLLKDKD
-694 HQAELLKKDEEKLAE
+694 HYTELLAGDEEKLE
-709 QRASLKALEEEL
+709 TLRASLKALEDEL
-721 NSLKVKDAD
+721 NSLKLKDVD

-737 LEESIRNSE
+737 LEDNVRNAE
-746 EADAKRERELR
+746 EANEKRDNELK
-757 SIDEEYANTDDI
+757 SIEEEFANTEMIIAESTEQAEKCEAEIKELEASSEDI
-769 IRESTNKA
+769 IKVME
-777 DELEKEIA
+777 DIQ
-785 GCEAGTEE
+785 
-793 LLKSLEEITDKVTAA
+793 DKVTAA

-817 SRTDL
+817 SKTDL
-822 ENKLEALDDM
+822 DNKLEALENLM
-832 MTLTQDNIDDLTEQI
+832 SITQDSIDDLTEQI
-847 DDRMEKRDAIEE
+847 DDRMERRDRIEE
-859 KKDRLMFGSD
+859 KREHLMFGSD
-869 DSEERFKALNKE
+869 DVEDLFKSLNKE

-889 AEVEKEREELL
+889 SHVEAERQDVL
-900 SSISEMTRQYNS
+900 SSISEMNEDYNS
-912 IVESYNS
+912 IVDEYNS

-951 SYAQALEYRKEDFS
+951 SYAQALEFRKENFAYS
-965 YTPAVK
+965 QAVK
-971 RSREIKNRLGEL
+971 QSREIKNRLEEL
-983 GEINI
+983 GNINV
-988 GSIEEYKQVSER
+988 GAIEEYKQVSER
-1000 YEFLLEQRQDI
+1000 YGFLLEQRKDI

-1026 RTIKTKFK
+1026 KTIKTRFRS
-1034 ANFDEVVK
+1034 NFNEVVK

-1082 LQNITLLSGGEK
+1082 LQNINLLSGGEK

-1136 NFHDIQF
+1136 NFNDIQF
-1143 AVVTH
+1143 TVVTH

-1173 SLRLGSEFEL
+1173 SLRMGSEFEL

>member
-203 VGLREDSIKAAEAL
+203 GGLREDSIKATEAL

-238 TDQDESGAEDVRQL
+238 TNQDESGAEDVRQL

-257 KLEAERAA
+257 KLEEERAA

-313 AFDRDIERLSDEIDD
+313 AFDRDIERLSDEIDA
-328 LSERLDKEISLSD
+328 LSERLDKEINLSD
-341 EQEARKASLTEELS
+341 EQEARKASLSEELS
-355 KASQTLTARID
+355 KASGNLTARID

-416 KEQLIKDSEDLR
+416 KEQLLKDSEDLK

-457 RVDAFEKSIN
+457 RVGAFEKSIN

-586 ANLDRAISSANGF
+586 ANLDRAITSANGF

-679 LNLDSEMRKLLKDQE
+679 LSLDSEMRKFLKDQE

-730 LQSRIRS
+730 FQSRIRS

-785 GCEAGTEE
+785 SCEAGTEE

-912 IVESYNS
+912 IVESHNS

-971 RSREIKNRLGEL
+971 RSREIKNRLDEL

-1082 LQNITLLSGGEK
+1082 LQNINLLSGGEK

>member
-191 VNDIIGEIESRI
+191 LNDIIGEIESRI
-203 VGLREDSIKAAEAL
+203 GGLREDSIKATEAL

-257 KLEAERAA
+257 KLEEERAA
-265 LDKEITASRD
+265 LDREITASRE

-313 AFDRDIERLSDEIDD
+313 AFDRDIERLSDEIDA
-328 LSERLDKEISLSD
+328 LSERLDKEINLSD
-341 EQEARKASLTEELS
+341 EQEARKASLSEELS
-355 KASQTLTARID
+355 KASGTLTARID

-416 KEQLIKDSEDLR
+416 KEQLLKDSEDLK

-457 RVDAFEKSIN
+457 RVGAFEKSIN

-586 ANLDRAISSANGF
+586 ANLDRAITSANGF

-737 LEESIRNSE
+737 LEESIKNSE

-785 GCEAGTEE
+785 SCEAGTEE
-793 LLKSLEEITDKVTAA
+793 LIKSLEEITDKVTAA

-912 IVESYNS
+912 IVESHNS

-971 RSREIKNRLGEL
+971 RSREIKNRLDEL

-1082 LQNITLLSGGEK
+1082 LQNINLLSGGEK

>member
-144 GKIQNIVEGKPEE
+144 GKIQNIVDGKPEE
-157 RREIFEESAGVVLYK
+157 RREILEESAGVVLYK

-191 VNDIIGEIESRI
+191 VNDIIGEIEGRI
-203 VGLREDSIKAAEAL
+203 DGLREDSIKAAEAL

-238 TDQDESGAEDVRQL
+238 SDQEESGSDDVKQL
-252 ADSIV
+252 KESIS
-257 KLEAERAA
+257 KLESEKNT
-265 LDKEITASRD
+265 LDVKINDARD

-284 NQSREKLL
+284 NQAREKLL
-292 EKVNI
+292 EKVNL
-297 INEIKNKSQL
+297 INEIRNKTQL
-307 DDEKAA
+307 DDEKLSSL
-313 AFDRDIERLSDEIDD
+313 DRDIERLSLEIDEM
-328 LSERLDKEISLSD
+328 SERLEKEIAVSD
-341 EQEARKASLTEELS
+341 EQEEKRNSLEVDYEKAKADLASRIEEYNVLVSKSLDEQNKLDDHKERIVELS
-355 KASQTLTARID
+355 KKS
-366 EFNHV
+366 
-371 TAESISIQNKIEGS
+371 
-385 KNRIMELT
+385 
-393 GKVSALRS
+393 SALRS
-401 EAGSVESMRDILIRR
+401 EAGSVESMKEALLRR
-416 KEQLIKDSEDLR
+416 KEQLLKDYNELK
-428 DNSQAVKKEILRAR
+428 DNSQAIKREILSAK
-442 EEKEKNDLKGREVLE
+442 EEKEKNDLMGRQVM
-457 RVDAFEKSIN
+457 EKAGVYEKNIN
-467 RTFEDTKALSLK
+467 KTYDDIKALNLK
-479 IEDIKI
+479 IEDLKI
-485 SYSRASARKKALE
+485 NYSRTSARKKALE
-498 EMESSYEGYSG
+498 EMESSYEGYSS
-509 AVRFIMKTENHGLR
+509 AVRFIMKGENHGLR
-523 GTVAELIEVPAGYET
+523 GTVAELISVPKGFET
-538 AIETALGQGLQNIIC
+538 AVETALGQGLQNIVC
-553 ERDSDA
+553 GKDSDA
-559 KKAILRLKE
+559 KRAISRLKE

-581 IKGSR
+581 VRGSR
-586 ANLDRAISSANGF
+586 ARLDKAITQANGF
-599 EGLACDIIGFDQEYR
+599 EGLGSDIVNYEPEYR
-614 HVFDYLLG
+614 EIFEYLLG
-622 KVVIVKDMDTAVRLS
+622 RVVIVRDLDTAVRLS
-637 KNVGAAVRFVTLEG
+637 KNVGGGVRFVTLEG
-651 EVVNANGAITGG
+651 EVINANGAITGG
-663 RFKNKTS
+663 KYKNKTA
-670 NILSRKNEI
+670 NILSRRNEI
-679 LNLDSEMRKLLKDQE
+679 SSLDDQMKMILKDQE
-694 HQAELLKKDEEKLAE
+694 HQTELLRGDEEKLE
-709 QRASLKALEEEL
+709 TLRASLKALEQEL
-721 NSLKVKDAD
+721 SSLKLKDVD

-737 LEESIRNSE
+737 LEENVRNAAEADERRDRELKSIDEEFANTENIIRESSE
-746 EADAKRERELR
+746 EADRC
-757 SIDEEYANTDDI
+757 DEE
-769 IRESTNKA
+769 IRKLEAESEEFIKN
-777 DELEKEIA
+777 I
-785 GCEAGTEE
+785 EA
-793 LLKSLEEITDKVTAA
+793 LTDKVSASSET
-808 NEAITNARI
+808 ITNARI
-817 SRTDL
+817 LKTDL
-822 ENKLEALDDM
+822 DNKMDALDNLM
-832 MTLTQDNIDDLTEQI
+832 ELTQDNIDSLTEQI
-847 DDRMEKRDAIEE
+847 DERMEKRDSIEE
-859 KKDRLMFGSD
+859 KREHLMFGSD
-869 DSEERFKALNKE
+869 DVEERFKALTKE
-881 KEDLEEYI
+881 KEDLDEYI
-889 AEVEKEREELL
+889 SQVDKEREELL
-900 SSISEMTRQYNS
+900 KSISDMNREYNEV
-912 IVESYNS
+912 IDKFNS

-929 RLAKNEAQL
+929 RLARNEAQL

-951 SYAQALEYRKEDFS
+951 SYAQALEFRKEDFA
-965 YTPAVK
+965 YTAGVK
-971 RSREIKNRLGEL
+971 RSREIKNRLEEL
-983 GEINI
+983 GDINV
-988 GSIEEYKQVSER
+988 GSIEEYRQVSER
-1000 YEFLLEQRQDI
+1000 YSFLLDQRKDI

-1048 KELFGGGTAELTLD
+1048 KELFGGGNAELILD
-1062 NENDPLES
+1062 NEDDPLES

-1082 LQNITLLSGGEK
+1082 LQNINLLSGGEK

-1124 DANIDRFANYLR
+1124 DANIDRFASYLK
-1136 NFHDIQF
+1136 NFKDIQF

-1161 VTMPEQGISKVL
+1161 VTMPEQGISRVL
-1173 SLRLGSEFEL
+1173 SLRLGSDFEL

>member
-1 MYFKRI
+1 
-7 EMHGFKS
+7 MHGFKS
-14 FAEPVVIDFHPGVT
+14 FADPVVIDFHPGVT

-70 ASRKSRGMA
+70 ASRKPRGMA
-79 EVTLVIDNSTG
+79 EVTLVIDNSNA

-144 GKIQNIVEGKPEE
+144 GKIQNIVDGKPDE

-177 AERKLDNTNINLDR
+177 AERKLENTNINLDR
-191 VNDIIGEIESRI
+191 VNDIIGEIEGRI
-203 VGLREDSIKAAEAL
+203 GGLREDSIKAREAL

-238 TDQDESGAEDVRQL
+238 TDQDESGAEDVKQL
-252 ADSIV
+252 AESIS
-257 KLEAERAA
+257 A
-265 LDKEITASRD
+265 LDKEKSELDKKIEASRD

-284 NQSREKLL
+284 NRSREQLL
-292 EKVNI
+292 EKVNV
-297 INEIKNKSQL
+297 INEIKNRSQL

-313 AFDRDIERLSDEIDD
+313 SFDRDIDRLTDEIDV
-328 LSERLDKEISLSD
+328 LSEKLDKEIATSDSQEQKRKELSQELDKASKVLSD
-341 EQEARKASLTEELS
+341 
-355 KASQTLTARID
+355 RID
-366 EFNHV
+366 EYNKV
-371 TAESISIQNKIEGS
+371 TSESLEIQNVIDELKD
-385 KNRIMELT
+385 RIMDLT
-393 GKVSALRS
+393 GEASALRS
-401 EAGSVESMRDILIRR
+401 EAASVESMKEVLARR
-416 KEQLIKDSEDLR
+416 KEQIEKDSADLM
-428 DNSQAVKKEILRAR
+428 DNSQAVKKEILKTR
-442 EEKEKNDLKGREVLE
+442 EEKEKNDLKGREVME
-457 RVDAFEKSIN
+457 RVGVFEKSIN
-467 RTFEDTKALSLK
+467 RTFDDTKALSLK

-498 EMESSYEGYSG
+498 EMESSYEGYNS
-509 AVRFIMKTENHGLR
+509 AVKFIMKGQDHGLR
-523 GTVAELIEVPAGYET
+523 GTVAELINVPKGYET
-538 AIETALGQGLQNIIC
+538 AVETALGQGLQNIVC
-553 ERDSDA
+553 STDADA
-559 KKAILRLKE
+559 KKAINRLKE

-581 IKGSR
+581 IKSNR
-586 ANLDRAISSANGF
+586 AQLDRVITSANGF
-599 EGLACDIIGFDQEYR
+599 EGLACDIVKYDPEYKA
-614 HVFDYLLG
+614 VFDYLLG
-622 KVVIVKDMDTAVRLS
+622 RVVIVRDMDTAVRLS
-637 KNVGAAVRFVTLEG
+637 KNIGSSVRFVTLEG

-679 LNLDSEMRKLLKDQE
+679 ISLDSEMRRLLKDQE
-694 HQAELLKKDEEKLAE
+694 HQSALLKADEEKLAE
-709 QRASLKALEEEL
+709 QRASLKALEDEL
-721 NSLKVKDAD
+721 NSLKLKDVD

-737 LEESIRNSE
+737 LEESIKNSE
-746 EADAKRERELR
+746 EADKKRERELR
-757 SIDEEYANTDDI
+757 TIEEEFKNTDAI
-769 IRESTNKA
+769 IKESNSKA
-777 DELEKEIA
+777 DEIDKEIVECDKRSA
-785 GCEAGTEE
+785 D
-793 LLKSLEEITDKVTAA
+793 LLSKLESISDKVTAS

-817 SRTDL
+817 SKTEIGNRID
-822 ENKLEALDDM
+822 ALDGLM
-832 MTLTQDNIDDLTEQI
+832 SLTQDNIYDLTEQI
-847 DDRMEKRDAIEE
+847 DDKMEKRDAIEE
-859 KKDRLMFGSD
+859 KKEHLMFGSE
-869 DSEERFKALNKE
+869 DSEEKFKALLKE
-881 KEDLEEYI
+881 KDDLEEYI
-889 AEVEKEREELL
+889 AQVDKEREELL
-900 SSISEMTRQYNS
+900 TSISEMTRDYNRIIENYNS
-912 IVESYNS
+912 C
-919 YVSQKQQQEI
+919 VSQKQQQEI

-951 SYAQALEYRKEDFS
+951 SYAQALELRKEDFS

-971 RSREIKNRLGEL
+971 RSREIKNRLDEL
-983 GEINI
+983 GEINV

-1000 YEFLLEQRQDI
+1000 YEFLLDQRKDI
-1011 TDAMDELKAI
+1011 TEAMDELKAI
-1021 IDDMD
+1021 INDMD
-1026 RTIKTKFK
+1026 KTIKNRFK
-1034 ANFDEVVK
+1034 SNFDEVVK

-1062 NENDPLES
+1062 NEDDPLES

-1082 LQNITLLSGGEK
+1082 LQNINLLSGGEK

-1124 DANIDRFANYLR
+1124 DANIDRFANYLK

-1148 QKATMEHADVLYG
+1148 QKTTMEHADVLYG
-1161 VTMPEQGISKVL
+1161 VTMPEQGISRVL
-1173 SLRLGSEFEL
+1173 SLRLGSEFEI